1 MYCGGNSPEW
11 TYARCAACKL
21 VQPQILA
28 TDAISTQRRFIK
40 QGKVV
45 YTLKTNKHTHGNLAP
60 IQTHNKYKKNQSI
73 KYNHIYIR
81 QKQKWNVKDAK
92 VPYRPQLCIVQM
104 TCQRATRTRHLL
116 AQVVGHLSEVMQ
128 HKLMTKRRKN

>member
-45 YTLKTNKHTHGNLAP
+45 YTLETNKHTHGNLAP
-60 IQTHNKYKKNQSI
+60 IQTHNKRKKSIDQIQS
-73 KYNHIYIR
+73 
-81 QKQKWNVKDAK
+81 
-92 VPYRPQLCIVQM
+92 
-104 TCQRATRTRHLL
+104 HL
-116 AQVVGHLSEVMQ
+116 HTTE
-128 HKLMTKRRKN
+128 TKMER